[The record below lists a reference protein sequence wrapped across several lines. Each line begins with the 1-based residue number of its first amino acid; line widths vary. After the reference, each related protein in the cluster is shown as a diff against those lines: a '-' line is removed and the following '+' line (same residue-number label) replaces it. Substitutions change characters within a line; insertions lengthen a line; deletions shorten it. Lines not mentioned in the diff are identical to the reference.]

1 MLNFTILIQTEKAD
15 FSHLKESINYSLL
28 TNVTVSLWVRLY
40 ISCLTND
47 KRKHVTNLNVLWQTT
62 NQIGDKLAFVF
73 DINSNYS
80 ERTDWKNEEITCNDL
95 GGGYQAGTLFL
106 FCFEFLKSKI
116 NFKIKSFICYTNVS

>member
-1 MLNFTILIQTEKAD
+1 M
-15 FSHLKESINYSLL
+15 
-28 TNVTVSLWVRLY
+28 
-40 ISCLTND
+40 
-47 KRKHVTNLNVLWQTT
+47 TNLNVLWQTT

-95 GGGYQAGTLFL
+95 RGGGGIKQGHFFL

>member
-1 MLNFTILIQTEKAD
+1 M
-15 FSHLKESINYSLL
+15 
-28 TNVTVSLWVRLY
+28 RLY

-95 GGGYQAGTLFL
+95 WGGGVSSRDTFFILFQV
-106 FCFEFLKSKI
+106 
-116 NFKIKSFICYTNVS
+116 FKEQNKF